1 LKKQFK
7 LYIFSIILI
16 CLSHIGNAQVLSD
29 TSLNSIND
37 SKKIEELSKSLNG
50 QISAVNDA
58 TKKVQK
64 SLIAKIANFFKFSSN
79 FKESEK
85 KRIIE
90 IVSSLGIEDS
100 INLSESKIKAL
111 ILQLSVRENQHY
123 DTLLKLISDLKIVD
137 KPIVIGNIEDPEMM
151 ADETS
156 NTDVKD
162 KDVDDL
168 TTKILSIVTKK
179 ATETE
184 EDKKRNE
191 KLSEIRKIN
200 SRRDSIQL
208 IVDSTRDVVRKFVV
222 KSFNK
227 VKVIGFHNYNQKINI
242 NELNLSN
249 YNNIIY
255 NGVFVDD
262 ITGHIK
268 NLNDWDVSDIMTTLD
283 KYNSGFSNFEK
294 KKIKPILNI
303 IFSAKSDFSN
313 FILSN
318 LKQDNLISDLQKILP
333 LHNSTEGIC
342 LQIDQPDLVY
352 KKQITE
358 FIIKLSVQLKKIKP
372 SYNLYLII
380 PPAQTN
386 SVFEYPSIDPFV
398 NYYILDF
405 YNVNKNPLPFPLA
418 PIKGKELSSIE
429 STFSYYTNN
438 GIPSS
443 KIILGLSYQGLKWS
457 YSSKTQNFKFIQ
469 PLTYSE
475 IRNRYNWPIIYN
487 SEFGTAFM
495 DSVSAKGELVSRIYF
510 DDEFTLSKKYDFVL
524 QNELAGVSLF
534 ATNFDYGYGELNDL
548 IVYKLGYIDTL
559 YLQDSII
566 SKISNPGF
574 FERFKMRWQLYYYVL
589 NHPCLVCFD
598 NISDL
603 EERAL
608 VFHCITGL
616 KWDVEASK
624 LKISRFQF
632 VTSKLYRLALQI
644 LGIFF
649 LISCILSFFYYKRMK
664 EYGDDIQL
672 GGGKSLY
679 VFNLISWFIVILSFI
694 LLLFTSDRFSYFGV
708 YNIID
713 INKIISYPSESKP
726 IPLGATESNATYN
739 PDSVSN
745 SIEPVNENS
754 NNQDNSTNKQITTNV
769 ERTAS
774 NDALNQIQNKY
785 LNSSLRIS
793 QNSYFSNKSNDN
805 SNKLNNKSGT
815 ADSSGIKL
823 TTITSKDLAEYKN
836 DTYCISEYELNTS
849 GCINI
854 PFRTIFLVLLIA
866 IFLGILFDIF
876 FIRKLTQ
883 KNEIP

>member
-1 LKKQFK
+1 LKTRIKS
-7 LYIFSIILI
+7 YILLLLLI
-16 CLSHIGNAQVLSD
+16 CFSNISTSQVLSD
-29 TSLNSIND
+29 TSLNAISD
-37 SKKIEELSKSLNG
+37 SKKIEALTKSLKG
-50 QISAVNDA
+50 QISSVNDA

-64 SLIAKIANFFKFSSN
+64 SLIGKIAAFFKFSSN

-85 KRIIE
+85 KRVIE

-137 KPIVIGNIEDPEMM
+137 KPIGISTNEDAEIIPEQTNNS
-151 ADETS
+151 E
-156 NTDVKD
+156 VKD

-179 ATETE
+179 ATESE

-191 KLSEIRKIN
+191 RLSEIRKIN
-200 SRRDSIQL
+200 SRRDSVQI
-208 IVDSTRDVVRKFVV
+208 IVDSARDVVRKFVV

-227 VKVIGFHNYNQKINI
+227 VKVIGFHNYNQKTNI
-242 NELNLSN
+242 NELNLTN

-255 NGVFVDD
+255 NGVFVDN

-268 NLNDWDVSDIMTTLD
+268 DLNDWDVSEIMNTLD
-283 KYNSGFSNFEK
+283 KYNAAFNNFEK

-303 IFSAKSDFSN
+303 IFSANSDFSN
-313 FILSN
+313 FILNN
-318 LKQDNLISDLQKILP
+318 LKQENLIADLQKILP
-333 LHNSTEGIC
+333 LHKNTEGIC

-358 FIIKLSVQLKKIKP
+358 FIINLSIELKKINP

-380 PPAQTN
+380 PPAISN
-386 SVFEYPSIDPFV
+386 PVFEYALINPYV
-398 NYYILDF
+398 NYYIIDF
-405 YNVNKNPLPFPLA
+405 YSVSKNPLPFPIA
-418 PIKGKELSSIE
+418 PIKGKELTSIE

-438 GIPSS
+438 HIPSS

-457 YSSKTQNFKFIQ
+457 YNSKTQNFKFIQ

-475 IRNRYNWPIIYN
+475 IRNRYNWPIVYN

-495 DSVSAKGELVSRIYF
+495 DSVNARGELVRRIYF
-510 DDEFTLSKKYDFVL
+510 EDEFTLSKKYDFVT

-548 IVYKLGYIDTL
+548 IVYKLAYIDTL

-566 SKISNPGF
+566 KKNVDPSF

-589 NHPCLVCFD
+589 NHPCMVCFD

-603 EERAL
+603 EQRAL
-608 VFHCITGL
+608 VFHCIYSL
-616 KWDVEASK
+616 KWDIEAAK

-632 VTSKLYRLALQI
+632 VTYKLYTLALEI

-649 LISCILSFFYYKRMK
+649 LISCILSFLYYKRMK
-664 EYGDDIQL
+664 EHGDDIHL

-694 LLLFTSDRFSYFGV
+694 LLLFTSDKFSYFGV
-708 YNIID
+708 YNTID
-713 INKIISYPSESKP
+713 TNKIISLPENSKP
-726 IPLGATESNATYN
+726 VPLGATQPST
-739 PDSVSN
+739 V
-745 SIEPVNENS
+745 NS
-754 NNQDNSTNKQITTNV
+754 NDNQSTKSEAATEQPNESANSTNSLIKTNV

-774 NDALNQIQNKY
+774 NDAISQIKNKY

-793 QNSYFSNKSNDN
+793 QNSYFRNQSNSGSNN
-805 SNKLNNKSGT
+805 SNKNT
-815 ADSSGIKL
+815 DIPDSSGVQL
-823 TTITSKDLAEYKN
+823 SSITSKDLAEYKN
-836 DTYCISEYELNTS
+836 DSYCISEFTFNTS
-849 GCINI
+849 ECINI

-866 IFLGILFDIF
+866 IFVGILFDIF